1 MNTGSRSAKWV
12 TLGLLS
18 CAFFFHQA
26 DRALF
31 GLLTIPIQDE
41 LALTDLQIGWINTAL
56 FCTLAVAT
64 PVAGILGD
72 RFSRKWIITLSLMF
86 WSLMTACTGLVGGYC
101 GLVFFRSIA
110 TGGGESFYGP
120 SAYALLAA
128 HHKET
133 RAIAFS
139 VHQSALYVGLMFSG
153 AIVAW
158 AMHLFGGWR
167 PVFFAFGG
175 LGFLLGI
182 VFCFTLKDVRRARQA
197 AVSESAPAAER
208 LPVARAVAAFLRN
221 PAALCAMGGYIA
233 IVFANNAYM
242 SWGPKFFA
250 TKFDGLGIAAA
261 GFGSMFWHHLP
272 ALVAIIASGLLTDYL
287 VRRNPRHRLLLQ
299 GVTMIFG
306 APALIWIGCAPT
318 VVSAWMAVAAYG
330 LFRGLSEVNTHP
342 SLFDVIAPSC
352 RSTAEGV
359 MNLITFLIG
368 STAPLLFGAL
378 SESRGVRGL
387 EIGFGCLGGVYLAG
401 AALLLLSYRCFFRRY
416 AVREETQG

>member
-1 MNTGSRSAKWV
+1 MNAKSAKWV

-31 GLLTIPIQDE
+31 GLLTIPIQQE
-41 LALTDLQIGWINTAL
+41 LALTDLQIGWINAAL

-64 PVAGILGD
+64 PFAGILGD
-72 RFSRKWIITLSLMF
+72 RFSRKWIITCSLLF

-128 HHKET
+128 HHRET

-139 VHQSALYVGLMFSG
+139 IHQSALYVGLMFSG

-158 AMHLFGGWR
+158 ALHLFGGWR

-175 LGFLLGI
+175 LGLLLGL
-182 VFCFTLKDVRRARQA
+182 VFCFALGDVRRERRA
-197 AVSESAPAAER
+197 ADAGGGPAAKR
-208 LPVARAVAAFLRN
+208 PPVGRAVAAFLTN

-272 ALVAIIASGLLTDYL
+272 ALAAIIVSGFLTDFL
-287 VRRNPRHRLLLQ
+287 VRRNPRSRLLLQ
-299 GVTMIFG
+299 GVTMILG
-306 APALIWIGCAPT
+306 APALVWIGCAST
-318 VVSAWMAVAAYG
+318 VVSAWTAVAAYG

-342 SLFDVIAPSC
+342 SLFDVIEPSC

-368 STAPLLFGAL
+368 STAPLIFGAL
-378 SESRGVRGL
+378 SSARGVRGL
-387 EIGFGCLGGVYLAG
+387 EIGFGGLGVVYVVG
-401 AALLLLSYRCFFRRY
+401 AALLLLSYRLFFRRY
-416 AVREETQG
+416 AVREEAQE